1 MSERKWVFQLLV
13 RDSNDP
19 IGLIAYSLYKYAK
32 AELAANLKEDGVSDE
47 KINSELK
54 IFHDQTIATQSQLDN
69 YRQRA
74 EHLVLELGELSG
86 KAMFRDSL
94 DDLELKKSKL
104 AAEQATLNRDKANY
118 QKDLQKE
125 KTKQTK
131 ELIDQFRT
139 AVKNTPKRSKKEAFA
154 AWLHNGAYSL
164 SSQIV
169 IIAFIFGV
177 ALILNGGNEQLQR
190 KISDSFVSVLLSS
203 PLLIDSEELP
213 LKAKENK

>member
-13 RDSNDP
+13 QDSNDP
-19 IGLIAYSLYKYAK
+19 IGLLAYSLYKYAK
-32 AELAANLKEDGVSDE
+32 AELAAKLKEDGASDE
-47 KINSELK
+47 KINAELK

-69 YRQRA
+69 YRHRA
-74 EHLVLELGELSG
+74 EQLVLELGELSG
-86 KAMFRDSL
+86 QAMFRDSL

-104 AAEQATLNRDKANY
+104 AAEQATLNREKASY

-139 AVKNTPKRSKKEAFA
+139 AVKNTPKRSKKEAIA
-154 AWLHNGAYSL
+154 AWLQNGLYSL
-164 SSQIV
+164 SSQLV

-177 ALILNGGNEQLQR
+177 VLILNGGNAQLQR
-190 KISDSFVSVLLSS
+190 KISDGFVSALFSS
-203 PLLIDSEELP
+203 PLLIDIEKQP
-213 LKAKENK
+213 LKIKEDK